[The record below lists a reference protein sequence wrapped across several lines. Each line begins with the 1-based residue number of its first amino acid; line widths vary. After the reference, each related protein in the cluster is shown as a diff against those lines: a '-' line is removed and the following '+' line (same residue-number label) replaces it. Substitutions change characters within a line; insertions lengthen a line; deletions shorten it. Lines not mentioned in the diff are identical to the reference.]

1 MRASLPS
8 SLLYLLVLLIPCT
21 LADPATI
28 PFQDCFDEPESVG
41 QKFDVNTVY
50 AQVLHNDEWG
60 KYLNLTVVG
69 TSPQEI
75 LGLANGSSSLCE
87 PANAFRPSFI

>member
-1 MRASLPS
+1 MRVSLPS
-8 SLLYLLVLLIPCT
+8 SLLSLLVLLIPYT

-28 PFQDCFDEPESVG
+28 PFQDCFDEPKNIG

-69 TSPQEI
+69 TSPREI
-75 LGLANGSSSLCE
+75 LGRANGSLSLCQSAVAFLSSL
-87 PANAFRPSFI
+87 I

>member
-8 SLLYLLVLLIPCT
+8 SLLSLILLLIPCT

-28 PFQDCFDEPESVG
+28 PFQDCFDPSESIS
-41 QKFDVNTVY
+41 QKFNVSTVY

-75 LGLANGSSSLCE
+75 LGLANGSSSLCKSTIV
-87 PANAFRPSFI
+87 PLPTSL

>member
-1 MRASLPS
+1 MRASLPA
-8 SLLYLLVLLIPCT
+8 SLLSLIVLLIPCT
-21 LADPATI
+21 IADPATI
-28 PFQDCFDEPESVG
+28 LFQDCFDEPESIG

-75 LGLANGSSSLCE
+75 LGRTNESSSLCKSTIA
-87 PANAFRPSFI
+87 PL

>member
-1 MRASLPS
+1 MRTSLPS
-8 SLLYLLVLLIPCT
+8 SLLFLIALFIPCT

-28 PFQDCFDEPESVG
+28 PFQDCFDEPESIS

-60 KYLNLTVVG
+60 RYLNLTVVG

-75 LGLANGSSSLCE
+75 LGLGNGSSSLCKSTIE
-87 PANAFRPSFI
+87 P